1 MILSNNK
8 ISALPEGI
16 KELPNLETLRL
27 DGNPITVSNP
37 GLAACFGK
45 DVNRELSKYFS
56 SSTETAGF
64 LSTGGLNDVAALRKK
79 VAEL

>member
-1 MILSNNK
+1 M
-8 ISALPEGI
+8 PEGL
-16 KELPNLETLRL
+16 KEISCLETLWL

-45 DVNRELSKYFS
+45 DVSWELNKYFS

-79 VAEL
+79 VAELQN